1 MQEVE
6 NRRLTL
12 LEDDDITD
20 DIRRDALPLRMIL
33 ESKRDGRLKGRLVA
47 IGYREPKYW
56 DVKTNSSPVVSLST
70 VRALLFKAGPAS
82 DVISSVD
89 VSVAFLQADPYPDDH
104 PKR

>member
-1 MQEVE
+1 MIVHKLTQKQNKKGEVADWIEPYKTELQEVE

-12 LEDDDITD
+12 LDDDDITD

-56 DVKTNSSPVVSLST
+56 DVKTNSSLASSVIEYSKST
-70 VRALLFKAGPAS
+70 V
-82 DVISSVD
+82 I
-89 VSVAFLQADPYPDDH
+89 
-104 PKR
+104 